1 MKQKLEALLLALVIF
16 TAAYLTGS
24 FVEADF
30 NITHW
35 NPLARIFV
43 GVFGMLFSAMIAS
56 LHYNELKNK

>member
-1 MKQKLEALLLALVIF
+1 MNKKLEAVLIGLGVF

-35 NPLARIFV
+35 NPLTRLFV
-43 GVFGMLFSAMIAS
+43 GVIGMLISVMITP
-56 LHYNELKNK
+56 LYYNEIKHY